1 MLEVKEEELNKIL
14 PSDGPSID
22 EVKRYLEKYNDEYI
36 VIKCGGSVL
45 VDQNLFNIFIKDIT
59 TLNKLGFIPIVVH
72 GGGKRISNK
81 LNELGI
87 KSEFIKGLRVTGKE
101 TIEVVE
107 QVLIEFNHE
116 IVEALKN
123 ESCNSE
129 TINSKNNN
137 IISVIKENDE
147 LVSAAL
153 VSEKDEILLVS
164 KNGMSLRFGA
174 NEESI
179 RSMGR
184 STSGVIGMKFR
195 GKDQLLT
202 MAAIT
207 DISSPKFVLTAT
219 DGGYAKRTPLD
230 EYRPQGRGG
239 LGVKAAKIDEDS
251 RGVLV
256 GAMIVEASDE
266 ILAITSGGVVIR
278 TACAEIRETSRDTL
292 GVRLVNLDE
301 GISVVSI
308 TQVKE

>member
-1 MLEVKEEELNKIL
+1 
-14 PSDGPSID
+14 
-22 EVKRYLEKYNDEYI
+22 
-36 VIKCGGSVL
+36 
-45 VDQNLFNIFIKDIT
+45 
-59 TLNKLGFIPIVVH
+59 
-72 GGGKRISNK
+72 
-81 LNELGI
+81 
-87 KSEFIKGLRVTGKE
+87 
-101 TIEVVE
+101 
-107 QVLIEFNHE
+107 
-116 IVEALKN
+116 
-123 ESCNSE
+123 
-129 TINSKNNN
+129 
-137 IISVIKENDE
+137 
-147 LVSAAL
+147 
-153 VSEKDEILLVS
+153 
-164 KNGMSLRFGA
+164 MSLRFSA
-174 NEESI
+174 DEESI
-179 RSMGR
+179 RGMGR

-195 GKDQLLT
+195 GSDQLLT

-256 GAMIVEASDE
+256 GAMIVELSDE

-278 TACAEIRETSRDTL
+278 TACSEIRETSSDTL